1 MRRLWC
7 PGSGHG
13 RRLSRVIGATMS
25 HVIGITPARARGG
38 AGCSGMSTARF
49 VITGVTLQGVSVAE
63 VARRHGVHRSWIYK
77 LLARYAAE
85 GEAAFEPRS
94 RRPRSS
100 PNPTPPQTV
109 MVLRELRARLVA
121 AGLDAGAETLAW
133 H

>member
-1 MRRLWC
+1 
-7 PGSGHG
+7 
-13 RRLSRVIGATMS
+13 
-25 HVIGITPARARGG
+25 
-38 AGCSGMSTARF
+38 MSTARF